1 MNTQLTLTTTICFL
15 SVGLFFG
22 IFVGT
27 VASQGDYYNI
37 SIADK
42 NYEIYKISEINTQTI
57 VYYNISITLKNSGN
71 LNSDDVTL
79 EIVGDDDIPLYVND
93 TISPGSVRE
102 FKWENKEFF
111 LVGPWDHYINISYYP
126 TDPTIERNGNNSG
139 EDSLILKYN
148 EASGDGDTPGFEAIF
163 LFVIIA
169 LYVAVKKYKK

>member
-1 MNTQLTLTTTICFL
+1 MKTQLILTTVIYFL
-15 SVGLFFG
+15 YVGLFFG

-27 VASQGDYYNI
+27 IASQENYYKI

-42 NYEIYKISEINTQTI
+42 SYEIYEISERNAQTI
-57 VYYNISITLKNSGN
+57 IYYDLSIILKNSGN

-79 EIVGDDDIPLYVND
+79 EIIGDDELPLYVND
-93 TISPGSVRE
+93 TIPPGGVRE
-102 FKWENKEFF
+102 FKWENKDFF

-126 TDPTIERNGNNSG
+126 TDPTIGRNENNSG

-148 EASGDGDTPGFEAIF
+148 EASGNGDTPGFEAVF
-163 LFVIIA
+163 LLVIIA